1 MEELENN
8 DRKELRNKMVNFM
21 YLIFIVLAFLYIPA
35 DFIDTI
41 RDINTSLEI
50 SSREMNDV
58 KNYNLLLLKAGLK
71 ADSIKG
77 KQKTTVDF
85 NRISILTDS
94 VYKELE
100 SLRQHIL
107 NSSGGFNK
115 HGYLKNAKEN
125 QFTDEIMLE
134 KGAAKEIRAMLN
146 GYKADL
152 YKAGSS
158 IDTLLLDS
166 IMPTQEFIKT
176 STGKS
181 QTWEKFYFNKMPLTV
196 SLALIAKFQNDIRKI
211 EFMAMDEY
219 LAELNNK
226 YDLALL
232 DKKRKPKEKEKE
244 IKPKENPLKLID
256 PETYIRNNELNILYT
271 NINNPIK
278 IYHPRIKGADIT
290 AEISKGKIY
299 QKDSI
304 YYARVN
310 NVGIVNVNAFTTEGK
325 KLLVSEKFM
334 VKNLPDPSAL
344 IADRKGGI
352 ISSKIFKIQKNID
365 VRNEMINNSEGYL
378 VKSFSLI
385 KISGESVIQKSKNN
399 HGAFFNATTRELI
412 DQAERGDL
420 FIFDNIE
427 VEVPGGSIQTVS
439 SLVFTII

>member
-1 MEELENN
+1 MEEFENN
-8 DRKELRNKMVNFM
+8 DRKELRNKMVSFM

-50 SSREMNDV
+50 SSREMNEV

-71 ADSIKG
+71 ADSIQG
-77 KQKTTVDF
+77 KQKTSIDF

-107 NSSGGFNK
+107 NTSGGFNK
-115 HGYLKNAKEN
+115 YGYLNNAKDN

-134 KGAAKEIRAMLN
+134 KGAAKEIRKMLSA
-146 GYKADL
+146 YKTNL
-152 YKAGSS
+152 TKAGSS
-158 IDTLLLDS
+158 MDALFLDS
-166 IMPTQEFIKT
+166 IIPTQELIKT

-181 QTWEKFYFNKMPLTV
+181 EPWEKFYFHKMPLTV
-196 SLALIAKFQNDIRKI
+196 SLALIAKFQNDIRKV

-219 LAELNNK
+219 LAELSKK
-226 YDLALL
+226 YELALL
-232 DKKRKPKEKEKE
+232 DKKRKPKEKEK
-244 IKPKENPLKLID
+244 KPKENSLKLLD
-256 PETYIRNNELNILYT
+256 PEAYIRHNELNTLYI

-325 KLLVSEKFM
+325 KLLASEKFM
-334 VKNLPDPSAL
+334 VKNLPDPSAF

-352 ISSKIFKIQKNID
+352 ISSKIFRIQKNID
-365 VRNEMINNSEGYL
+365 VRNEMINNSEDYF

-385 KISGESVIQKSKNN
+385 KISGDSVIQKSKNN